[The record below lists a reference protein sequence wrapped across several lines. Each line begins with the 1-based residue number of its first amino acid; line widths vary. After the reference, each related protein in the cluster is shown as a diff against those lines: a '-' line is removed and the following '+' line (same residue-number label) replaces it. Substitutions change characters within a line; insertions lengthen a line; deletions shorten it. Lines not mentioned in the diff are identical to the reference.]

1 MNRISFNG
9 ASAVI
14 VDFSERF
21 LELHPVRI
29 EPAEEVRER
38 YGRDLESLAVSE
50 KIELR
55 HLENVIDFL
64 YEHGVEQAVL
74 DELTSS
80 RRREFADLARDAALL
95 EGYLVDGTIMDVMI
109 IEDKT

>member
-1 MNRISFNG
+1 MNRISFKG

-14 VDFSERF
+14 VDFAERF
-21 LELHPVRI
+21 LESHPVRI

-38 YGRDLESLAVSE
+38 YGRDLESLALSE

-55 HLENVIDFL
+55 HLENVMDFL

-80 RRREFADLARDAALL
+80 RRSEFAGLARDAALL
-95 EGYLVDGTIMDVMI
+95 ESYFVDGTIMDVTI
-109 IEDKT
+109 LDDKA

>member
-38 YGRDLESLAVSE
+38 YGRDLESLAGAE
-50 KIELR
+50 KVELR
-55 HLENVIDFL
+55 HLENVMDFF
-64 YEHGVEQAVL
+64 YEHGVEQAEL

-80 RRREFADLARDAALL
+80 RRHELAELARDAAVL
-95 EGYLVDGTIMDVMI
+95 ECRLTDGTIMDVMI
-109 IEDKT
+109 IEG